1 MRVPSVEELLRGDL
15 VEAAKALGAA
25 ETRAKAYRDALHYV
39 RRKVD
44 GYDSVF
50 EWCGVDD
57 FKPEAP

>member
-1 MRVPSVEELLRGDL
+1 MRVPLRGDL
-15 VEAAKALGAA
+15 VEAAKALEAA
-25 ETRAKAYRDALHYV
+25 ETRAKAYRDALYYV

-57 FKPEAP
+57 FKETP